1 VCCIAIADTQ
11 AYAIRPFGRG
21 RDEESVPFTE
31 PDRHSSEGIAMRLR
45 SPLTFFAVAI
55 AASAAALTL
64 TFAAPPLGGDISAAE
79 AQAAPEFQNIDTW
92 LNSQPLKLEELRG
105 KVVLVDFWTYTCINC
120 LNHLPY
126 VKDWNEKYKDKGLVV
141 VGVHTPEFAYE
152 KSTKNVKDAIQ
163 RLQIKHAVAQDNSYG
178 TWKAFKNQYWPAVYL
193 IDKQGK
199 IVYSHFGEGSYGT
212 TEKKIQALLAEP
224 APAGS

>member
-1 VCCIAIADTQ
+1 MRA
-11 AYAIRPFGRG
+11 RRG
-21 RDEESVPFTE
+21 LRGEQSA
-31 PDRHSSEGIAMRLR
+31 RSSAAFHFSLKEIAMSIR
-45 SPLTFFAVAI
+45 SNVFLAI
-55 AASAAALTL
+55 AAVAASVAVL
-64 TFAAPPLGGDISAAE
+64 TFAAPPPGGDVPASAA
-79 AQAAPEFQNIDTW
+79 QQAPEFQNIDKW
-92 LNSQPLKLEELRG
+92 LNSEPLKLQELRG

-126 VKDWNEKYKDKGLVV
+126 VKEWNEKYKDKGLVV

-152 KSTKNVKDAIQ
+152 KSTKNVQDAIK
-163 RLQIKHAVAQDNSYG
+163 RLEIKHAVAQDNSYG
-178 TWKAFKNQYWPAVYL
+178 TWKAFNNQYWPAVYL

-224 APAGS
+224 SPSPAAAAAGE

>member
-1 VCCIAIADTQ
+1 MR
-11 AYAIRPFGRG
+11 IR
-21 RDEESVPFTE
+21 SNVV
-31 PDRHSSEGIAMRLR
+31 L
-45 SPLTFFAVAI
+45 AI
-55 AASAAALTL
+55 AAVAASVAVLA
-64 TFAAPPLGGDISAAE
+64 FAAPPRGGDIAANAA
-79 AQAAPEFQNIDTW
+79 AQAPEFQNIDKW
-92 LNSQPLKLEELRG
+92 LNSEPLKLQELRG

-126 VKDWNEKYKDKGLVV
+126 VKEWNEKYKDKGLVV

-152 KSTKNVKDAIQ
+152 KSTKNVQDAIQ

-178 TWKAFKNQYWPAVYL
+178 TWKAFNNQYWPAVYL

-224 APAGS
+224 SPVAASAGG

>member
-1 VCCIAIADTQ
+1 
-11 AYAIRPFGRG
+11 
-21 RDEESVPFTE
+21 
-31 PDRHSSEGIAMRLR
+31 MRLR
-45 SPLTFFAVAI
+45 SPATFLAVVV

-64 TFAAPPLGGDISAAE
+64 TFAAPPLLGGDIPAAE
-79 AQAAPEFQNIDTW
+79 ASPAPEFQNIDTW
-92 LNSQPLKLEELRG
+92 LNSQPLKLGELHG

-126 VKDWNEKYKDKGLVV
+126 VKDWNEKYKDQGLVV

-152 KSTKNVKDAIQ
+152 KSTKNVQDAIK

-224 APAGS
+224 SPSGT

>member
-1 VCCIAIADTQ
+1 M
-11 AYAIRPFGRG
+11 RFR
-21 RDEESVPFTE
+21 
-31 PDRHSSEGIAMRLR
+31 SSALY
-45 SPLTFFAVAI
+45 FAVAI

-64 TFAAPPLGGDISAAE
+64 TFAAPSPFGGDIPISE
-79 AQAAPEFQNIDTW
+79 AVAAPEFQNIDNW
-92 LNSQPLKLEELRG
+92 LNSQPLKLSELRG

-126 VKDWNEKYKDKGLVV
+126 VKDWNQKYKDKGLVV
-141 VGVHTPEFAYE
+141 VGVHTPEFAFE
-152 KSTKNVKDAIQ
+152 KSTKNVKDAIE
-163 RLQIKHAVAQDNSYG
+163 RLQIKHAVAQDNGYG
-178 TWKAFKNQYWPAVYL
+178 TWKAFRNQYWPAVYL

-224 APAGS
+224 APTTAPSGT

>member
-1 VCCIAIADTQ
+1 MANT
-11 AYAIRPFGRG
+11 F
-21 RDEESVPFTE
+21 
-31 PDRHSSEGIAMRLR
+31 R
-45 SPLTFFAVAI
+45 SNALFAVAAV
-55 AASAAALTL
+55 AASVAAL
-64 TFAAPPLGGDISAAE
+64 TFAAPPMGGAVKAGE
-79 AQAAPEFQNIDTW
+79 ARQAPEFQQIDTW
-92 LNSQPLKLEELRG
+92 LNSEPLKLEALRG

-126 VKDWNEKYKDKGLVV
+126 VQEWHQKYKDQGLVV

-152 KSTKNVKDAIQ
+152 KSTRNVQDAIK

-178 TWKAFKNQYWPAVYL
+178 TWRAFNNQYWPAVYL

-224 APAGS
+224 AAALASVPVSAPAGS

>member
-1 VCCIAIADTQ
+1 
-11 AYAIRPFGRG
+11 
-21 RDEESVPFTE
+21 
-31 PDRHSSEGIAMRLR
+31 MRFR
-45 SPLTFFAVAI
+45 SPALFFAVVLT
-55 AASAAALTL
+55 ASAAALTMS
-64 TFAAPPLGGDISAAE
+64 FAASPWGGDIAAAD
-79 AQAAPEFQNIDTW
+79 AQPAPEFQNIDTW
-92 LNSQPLKLEELRG
+92 LNSQPLKLQELRG

-126 VKDWNEKYKDKGLVV
+126 VKDWNEKYKDQGLVV

-152 KSTKNVKDAIQ
+152 KSTRNVKDAIQ

-199 IVYSHFGEGSYGT
+199 IVYSHFGEGSYAA
-212 TEKKIQALLAEP
+212 TEKKIQALLA
-224 APAGS
+224 APSSSGS

>member
-1 VCCIAIADTQ
+1 MALPSIARSIA
-11 AYAIRPFGRG
+11 
-21 RDEESVPFTE
+21 
-31 PDRHSSEGIAMRLR
+31 R
-45 SPLTFFAVAI
+45 SPAAFFAVALT
-55 AASAAALTL
+55 ASAAALTL
-64 TFAAPPLGGDISAAE
+64 TFAAPSFGGGDVPAAE

-92 LNSQPLKLEELRG
+92 LNSPPLKIEQLRG

-126 VKDWNEKYKDKGLVV
+126 VKDWNEKYKDKGLMV

-152 KSTKNVKDAIQ
+152 KSTQNVKDAIQ
-163 RLQIKHAVAQDNSYG
+163 RLQIRHAVAQDNSYG
-178 TWKAFKNQYWPAVYL
+178 TWKAFRNQYWPAVYL

-224 APAGS
+224 SPAPSPVPATSAATPASATRGS

>member
-1 VCCIAIADTQ
+1 MTMKSIFLLGVA
-11 AYAIRPFGRG
+11 
-21 RDEESVPFTE
+21 
-31 PDRHSSEGIAMRLR
+31 
-45 SPLTFFAVAI
+45 AVAASVGI
-55 AASAAALTL
+55 LTAAAPTAGGELASSAA
-64 TFAAPPLGGDISAAE
+64 
-79 AQAAPEFQNIDTW
+79 QVVPEFQNIDQW
-92 LNSQPLKLEELRG
+92 LNSQPLKLEDLRG

-126 VKDWNEKYKDKGLVV
+126 VKAWNEKYKDKGLVV

-152 KSTKNVKDAIQ
+152 KSTKNVQDAIK

-178 TWKAFKNQYWPAVYL
+178 TWKAFNNQYWPAVYL

-224 APAGS
+224 ASASTSTSKGG